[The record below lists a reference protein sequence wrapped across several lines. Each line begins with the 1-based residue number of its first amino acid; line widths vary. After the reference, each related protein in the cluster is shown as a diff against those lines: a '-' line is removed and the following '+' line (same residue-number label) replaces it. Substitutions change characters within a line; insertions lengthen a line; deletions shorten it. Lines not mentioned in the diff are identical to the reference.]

1 VLGRALYFVSA
12 LHAENLSALSHKLK
26 FRSYVMTHGHDHFLE
41 SLQLRSLFFFT
52 LPQTLL

>member
-1 VLGRALYFVSA
+1 L
-12 LHAENLSALSHKLK
+12 NLKV
-26 FRSYVMTHGHDHFLE
+26 RSYVMTHGHDHFLE